1 MDLIYLVLILNFI
14 FSSSTDQFLVKS
26 IKINGNQTT
35 KKIIIEREINQ
46 KIGFHSDSLIIIEDR
61 NRLYNLGIFS
71 SVDINL
77 KNNIYVIDVVE
88 SYKVYPWPL
97 ISYDEIKKELSYGP
111 GISLRNFFGRNQT
124 FIFGTYLV
132 GEKGYLFSYSNP
144 WVSEDRI
151 NIGFKLYN
159 LKQYNIFYNYN
170 YDFFLNQLTLGFSND
185 VLKSYDI
192 HLGLM
197 QTDIKTLDQ
206 MNENYQYIKS
216 KSLKNKYIF
225 LGLNYQ
231 FDNRDIYI
239 DPSSGNFF
247 DLFLKYY
254 KGYDNSIDISDISL
268 KYKKYFSIDVNTNP
282 VISIGTNLVIK
293 FPSYNKLPIY
303 FYEYLGGEDYIRG
316 YSSFPSDSPAQVF
329 GLIETSNIIYF
340 DTEIQNTIIPKKD
353 YGKFEFGIDGILFC
367 DIGSS
372 ADNYKSLTFDEYLI
386 GYGFG
391 LKLFISSTAI
401 GFYFGFNP
409 YNQTHFHVKG
419 NS

>member
-1 MDLIYLVLILNFI
+1 MIYLVLILNFI

-26 IKINGNQTT
+26 IKINGNETT
-35 KKIIIEREINQ
+35 KKNIIEREINQ

-170 YDFFLNQLTLGFSND
+170 YDFF
-185 VLKSYDI
+185 KS
-192 HLGLM
+192 
-197 QTDIKTLDQ
+197 TDI
-206 MNENYQYIKS
+206 
-216 KSLKNKYIF
+216 
-225 LGLNYQ
+225 
-231 FDNRDIYI
+231 R
-239 DPSSGNFF
+239 FF
-247 DLFLKYY
+247 
-254 KGYDNSIDISDISL
+254 
-268 KYKKYFSIDVNTNP
+268 
-282 VISIGTNLVIK
+282 
-293 FPSYNKLPIY
+293 
-303 FYEYLGGEDYIRG
+303 
-316 YSSFPSDSPAQVF
+316 
-329 GLIETSNIIYF
+329 
-340 DTEIQNTIIPKKD
+340 
-353 YGKFEFGIDGILFC
+353 
-367 DIGSS
+367 
-372 ADNYKSLTFDEYLI
+372 
-386 GYGFG
+386 
-391 LKLFISSTAI
+391 
-401 GFYFGFNP
+401 
-409 YNQTHFHVKG
+409 
-419 NS
+419 